1 MATSWEEYLNV
12 PEARKVFRDRF
23 EKNERAFGRQ
33 RDILRDAIATLRPK
47 QIVCLGAGTLSDIP
61 FDKILEIGA
70 GLHLVDWLPESI
82 DIGLAARIIRD
93 GKDGDLACLFCALG
107 EDRAREHCQ
116 SYEKSD
122 ARRPGL
128 CDNYLPEKG
137 APRYCLSYRRG
148 SRPEVSGQDV
158 TAGYAEAFA
167 KGVLDALDGVTSW
180 RQALK
185 RAAAL
190 AERVESRLTSLDIA
204 DHSADL
210 VISSLVISQFE
221 HEPYTYFSR
230 QAAALLGPPTPAE
243 SKRLRPAMERLRNT
257 LTKRQLIRHC
267 DEIARILTPDG
278 HCIMSFELFH
288 FDAGT
293 DGWFLVEQMHRGMA
307 LIAER
312 LRFNFDIL
320 PAGDKVA
327 QLDVRGGRSMIYT
340 FALDAPAHSSSKDDR
355 RRSAP

>member
-1 MATSWEEYLNV
+1 MAPSWEDYLRV

-23 EKNERAFGRQ
+23 EKNEPAFGRQ
-33 RDILRDAIATLRPK
+33 RDILRDAIGTLRPK

-61 FDKILEIGA
+61 FDIILETGA

-82 DIGLAARIIRD
+82 DIGLAAQIIHKR
-93 GKDGDLACLFCALG
+93 GNRELACLFCALG

-122 ARRPGL
+122 AQSPGL
-128 CDNYLPEKG
+128 CNNYVPEKG
-137 APRYCLSYRRG
+137 APRYCLSYQRG
-148 SRPEVSGQDV
+148 SRPEVLGQDV
-158 TAGYAEAFA
+158 TAGYAEAFG
-167 KGVLDALDGVTSW
+167 KGVLGALDGVTSW

-185 RAAAL
+185 RASAL
-190 AERVESRLTSLDIA
+190 AKRVESRVTSLDIA
-204 DHSADL
+204 DRSADL

-230 QAAALLGPPTPAE
+230 QAADRLGPPTDGE
-243 SKRLRPAMERLRNT
+243 SNRLRPAMERLRNT
-257 LTKRQLIRHC
+257 LMKRQLTRHC

-288 FDAGT
+288 SDAGT
-293 DGWFLVEQMHRGMA
+293 GGWYLVEQMHRGMA

-320 PAGDKVA
+320 PTGDKVA
-327 QLDVRGGRSMIYT
+327 QLDSVGGRSMIYT
-340 FALDAPAHSSSKDDR
+340 FALDAPRALD
-355 RRSAP
+355 APH

>member
-1 MATSWEEYLNV
+1 MATSWEDYLSV
-12 PEARKVFRDRF
+12 PEAGKVFRDRF
-23 EKNERAFGRQ
+23 EKNEQAFGRQ
-33 RDILRDAIATLRPK
+33 REILGDAIATLRPK

-70 GLHLVDWLPESI
+70 GLHLIDWLPESI
-82 DIGLAARIIRD
+82 DIGLAARIIRE

-116 SYEKSD
+116 SYAKSD

-137 APRYCLSYRRG
+137 APRYCRSYRRG

-167 KGVLDALDGVTSW
+167 KGVLGALDGVTSW

-190 AERVESRLTSLDIA
+190 AERAEGRLAGLDIA
-204 DHSADL
+204 DRSADL

-221 HEPYTYFSR
+221 HEPYAYFSR
-230 QAAALLGPPTPAE
+230 QTAARLGPPAE
-243 SKRLRPAMERLRNT
+243 AENKRLRPAMERLRNT
-257 LTKRQLIRHC
+257 LMKRQLTHHC
-267 DEIARILTPDG
+267 DEIARILTPGG

-288 FDAGT
+288 FDTGT
-293 DGWFLVEQMHRGMA
+293 DAWFLVEQMHRGMA

-320 PAGDKVA
+320 PAGDKVTR
-327 QLDVRGGRSMIYT
+327 LDGFSGQSMIYN
-340 FALDAPAHSSSKDDR
+340 FALDAPR
-355 RRSAP
+355 RTINRRSAP